1 MMKLISSEEAVSYSR
16 IPCAIYLFVTV

>member
-1 MMKLISSEEAVSYSR
+1 MKLISSEEAVSYSR